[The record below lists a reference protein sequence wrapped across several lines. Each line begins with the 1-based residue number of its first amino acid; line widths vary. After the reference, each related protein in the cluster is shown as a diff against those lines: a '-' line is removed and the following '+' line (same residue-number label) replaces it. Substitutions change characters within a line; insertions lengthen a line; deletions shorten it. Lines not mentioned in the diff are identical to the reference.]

1 VRFILGV
8 IIGIIFLAVVG
19 YSYFAG
25 GIAPVATADKPMPF
39 EKILANKALH
49 ARIDKEMPNSAP
61 LPANEETFMA
71 GARVYR
77 EQCSVCHG
85 LPGMQQSDI
94 ALGEFPKPPHLFRGK
109 GVTDDPPGETYWK
122 VANGIRLSGMPSFK
136 GRLTD
141 TDIWQVSLLLANAD
155 KISDA
160 VKQVL
165 LPPSEPAEAMPKPGP
180 PKKH

>member
-1 VRFILGV
+1 MKFITGF
-8 IIGIIFLAVVG
+8 IIGIIFLALVG
-19 YSYFAG
+19 YSYFATG
-25 GIAPVATADKPMPF
+25 MAPVAAADQPMPF
-39 EKILANKALH
+39 ERMLAKKAQH
-49 ARIDKEMPNSAP
+49 ARIDKEMPKSAP

-71 GARVYR
+71 GAQVFR

-122 VANGIRLSGMPSFK
+122 VSNGIRLTGMPSFK
-136 GRLTD
+136 GHLTD
-141 TDIWQVSLLLANAD
+141 TQIWQVSLLVANAD

-160 VKQVL
+160 VKQAL
-165 LPPSEPAEAMPKPGP
+165 LPPAPAQAMPKAEQ
-180 PKKH
+180 PKKR

>member
-1 VRFILGV
+1 V

-39 EKILANKALH
+39 ERMLASKALH
-49 ARIDKEMPNSAP
+49 ARIDKEMPKSAP

-71 GARVYR
+71 GAQVFR

-85 LPGMQQSDI
+85 LPGMEQSDI

-122 VANGIRLSGMPSFK
+122 VSNGIRLTGMPGFK

-141 TDIWQVSLLLANAD
+141 TQIWQVSLLLANAD

-160 VKQVL
+160 VKQAL
-165 LPPSEPAEAMPKPGP
+165 LPPSPPAAAMPKPEP
-180 PKKH
+180 PKKR